1 MMNKQLTL
9 KLFLIIGILFLF
21 VFSPAHVVWGGQ
33 NFQTVPTI
41 GPTNTPT
48 RTKTSTANQP
58 ISTQTSV
65 GISTSTPVLISPV
78 SATSTIT
85 TEATQASLSETSEP
99 EKTTT
104 ISVTD
109 NPTQSESTSVVIL
122 PVVSNGDSAPGEP
135 SSQES
140 NKPIPA
146 FVFPLV
152 AVLLFVIIYL
162 STRWLL
168 KKPQDEIQPK

>member
-1 MMNKQLTL
+1 
-9 KLFLIIGILFLF
+9 
-21 VFSPAHVVWGGQ
+21 
-33 NFQTVPTI
+33 
-41 GPTNTPT
+41 
-48 RTKTSTANQP
+48 
-58 ISTQTSV
+58 
-65 GISTSTPVLISPV
+65 V

-109 NPTQSESTSVVIL
+109 NHTKSESTSVVIL

-152 AVLLFVIIYL
+152 VVLLFVIIYL
-162 STRWLL
+162 STRWSL